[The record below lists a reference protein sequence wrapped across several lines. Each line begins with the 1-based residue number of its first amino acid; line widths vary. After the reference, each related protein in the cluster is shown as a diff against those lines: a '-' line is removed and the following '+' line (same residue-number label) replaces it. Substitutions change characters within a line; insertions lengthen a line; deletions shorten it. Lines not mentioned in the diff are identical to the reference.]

1 MEKQKFETDKVREDY
16 WNKCT
21 DEQKIEILELEIKNI
36 EDKIHYYSK
45 SRFYTNE
52 IKHLAFMNSLAERI
66 KLKESQIKKLRK

>member
-1 MEKQKFETDKVREDY
+1 MEKTKFEPDTVRENY
-16 WNKCT
+16 LEKCT
-21 DEQKIEILELEIKNI
+21 DEQKIEILELEIKNL